1 MDDIIWHTAQE
12 PAGAGRP
19 GAAGRPR
26 KGEMDERKIHLIRVA
41 GTLFLERGYQRVSL
55 AAIASEARVAV
66 RTIYL
71 GYGGK
76 AGLFRA
82 VISEMRRR
90 FIDDQQALDPE
101 HAIGNVLRGFGLAY
115 LRFLAD
121 PQVRQMRRLMLA
133 EAGSNSEMEHA
144 AQGLGVDQTRATLA
158 KYFADRRVR
167 AKLRCDVAPDL
178 LPAYFI
184 ACIAGE
190 HLWPDGLA
198 WDSAPRN
205 PSQRLVDARLNLFL
219 RSVLSDGADAM
230 SSADQFYALAGQVR
244 PV

>member
-1 MDDIIWHTAQE
+1 MGDILWHKMRQ
-12 PAGAGRP
+12 PAGGGRP

-41 GTLFLERGYQRVSL
+41 EALFLERGYQRVSL
-55 AAIASEARVAV
+55 AAIAGEARVAV

-71 GYGGK
+71 GFGGK

-133 EAGSNSEMEHA
+133 K
-144 AQGLGVDQTRATLA
+144 R
-158 KYFADRRVR
+158 
-167 AKLRCDVAPDL
+167 
-178 LPAYFI
+178 
-184 ACIAGE
+184 
-190 HLWPDGLA
+190 
-198 WDSAPRN
+198 
-205 PSQRLVDARLNLFL
+205 
-219 RSVLSDGADAM
+219 
-230 SSADQFYALAGQVR
+230 
-244 PV
+244 